1 MKEEFQV
8 NEELIEYVRK
18 QFPSL
23 KREINGNLIAYLDG
37 PGGYQVPESVINAVR
52 DYFVNMNA
60 NEGDEFE
67 TAENTSM
74 MIQNTRAVFGDF
86 FNCAWDEVVF
96 GANMTT
102 LNFALAHA
110 LMREM
115 TTGDRVLITEIDHE
129 GNRGP
134 WLQLMERGILVDEV
148 ALDVDTRTLDM
159 KDFEEKFHENQR

>member
-1 MKEEFQV
+1 M
-8 NEELIEYVRK
+8 
-18 QFPSL
+18 

-115 TTGDRVLITEIDHE
+115 TTGDRQGAHYR
-129 GNRGP
+129 NRP
-134 WLQLMERGILVDEV
+134 
-148 ALDVDTRTLDM
+148 
-159 KDFEEKFHENQR
+159 